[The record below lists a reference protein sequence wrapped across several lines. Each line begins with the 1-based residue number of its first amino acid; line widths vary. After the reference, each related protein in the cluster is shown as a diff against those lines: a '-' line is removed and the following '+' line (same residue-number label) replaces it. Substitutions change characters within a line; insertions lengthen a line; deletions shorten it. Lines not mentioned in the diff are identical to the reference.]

1 MFRFKNIKAK
11 NFLSLGEADINLDN
25 RGLVLIEGKNN
36 SNPTFE
42 SNGSGKSSLMNMI
55 TYALYG
61 QTSYGI
67 KADDVINRVTGKNTE
82 VILEVEI
89 GNEPYRIERYRKH
102 KTNKNKVRL
111 FKGDTE
117 ITGKSAKATD
127 EKIQELFGIDYITYM
142 NSIVQGQ
149 GDTEVFSKATDKGKK
164 EILENVTNIA
174 VYKKAQ
180 EVAKEKLKNVELSKV
195 EVEREIQTDE
205 NALTQLDTLE
215 EQEEQSYAHT
225 KELIEQTT
233 QKLKEAED
241 YVGSLTYPQD
251 KENHISELSTVTE
264 PLYPEDPQE
273 IQQLRQQ
280 LEQDRQ
286 GIVQE
291 YAEKQELEQRTLK
304 EEIEQE
310 ERQVEDYKSQGNQVL
325 TQIQILENNI
335 QQAKNTQQS
344 LDTSTECPQC
354 GQPIDAQHAQ
364 EEYERL
370 NQTIKE
376 NQEKVNQTRT
386 MYNEQ
391 FTPMVQTMETTLK
404 EKRNQLNQRLNELE
418 TEKNQRL
425 NDLTNTIN
433 AQIDTLKEESLKT
446 YREEQENYNKIQKE
460 LNQLN
465 QELQQFENHFKESER
480 NVQRLKERLNEL
492 ENYPKPP
499 DRTEEREKIEE
510 DIRRHQEEL
519 VACIDDMNDYEDVIK
534 VFSNSGVRS
543 VVLDLVT
550 PFLNERANK
559 YMATLSGSDIE
570 ILFTTQVENKSG
582 GISDK
587 FDVEIINHSGGETY
601 KSNSEGEKKRIDM
614 AISFAIQDLVM
625 SKTELKTNIAL
636 YDECFEG
643 LDEVGCEN
651 VIKLLQER
659 QKEVGTIFV
668 ITHNSHLKALF
679 ENVITVEK
687 VNGISHVI
695 DE

>member
-102 KTNKNKVRL
+102 KTYKNKVRL

-180 EVAKEKLKNVELSKV
+180 EVAKEKLKNVELSKS

-225 KELIEQTT
+225 KELIKQTT

-251 KENHISELSTVTE
+251 KENRISELSTVTE

-280 LEQDRQ
+280 LEQDKQ

-291 YAEKQELEQRTLK
+291 YAEKQELEQKTLK

-310 ERQVEDYKSQGNQVL
+310 ERQVEEYKTQGNQVL

-425 NDLTNTIN
+425 NELTNTIN

-446 YREEQENYNKIQKE
+446 YKEEQETYNKIQKE

-582 GISDK
+582 GITDK

>member
-42 SNGSGKSSLMNMI
+42 SNGAGKSSLMNMI

-251 KENHISELSTVTE
+251 KENRISELSTVTE

-280 LEQDRQ
+280 LEQDKQ

-291 YAEKQELEQRTLK
+291 YAEKQELEQKTLK

-310 ERQVEDYKSQGNQVL
+310 ERQVEEYKTQGNQVL

-425 NDLTNTIN
+425 NELTNTIN

-446 YREEQENYNKIQKE
+446 YREEQETYNKIQKE

-582 GISDK
+582 GITDK